1 MPALCLGTC
10 SNCGTQRSWASYT
23 LSLQLDDG
31 QLVCLRHP
39 GESFA
44 CEKYG
49 LTLGQASKRG
59 RLYREEFYVCRNCGR
74 DGETIQTEF
83 EVDSEIVSVRS
94 VMKWGWGSALLIVPL
109 CLWMRWWEAAIVIG
123 VTLLASPIVYIRENQ
138 KAIKAN
144 PLLGG
149 PRADAPGR
157 FPIAPPTHGRR
168 PETVVGQ
175 IVKKG
180 RRESEAAGPCCEKP
194 DWINAG
200 CATDEDRIPCEVC
213 KRGVMLTSEHG
224 IS

>member
-1 MPALCLGTC
+1 MPVLCLGTC
-10 SNCGTQRSWASYT
+10 SNCGAQRSWASYT

-59 RLYREEFYVCRNCGR
+59 RLYLEEFYVCRNCGR
-74 DGETIQTEF
+74 DGQTIVKKF
-83 EVDSEIVSVRS
+83 EVDSELVSVRS
-94 VMKWGWGSALLIVPL
+94 VMKWGWGSALLIVPFL
-109 CLWMRWWEAAIVIG
+109 LWMRWWEAAFVIG
-123 VTLLASPIVYIRENQ
+123 VTLLVSPILVRWENQ
-138 KAIKAN
+138 KAIKEN

-157 FPIAPPTHGRR
+157 FPIAPPTHGR

-175 IVKKG
+175 ILKKG
-180 RRESEAAGPCCEKP
+180 RGESEATGPCCDNP

-200 CATDEDRIPCEVC
+200 CTTDKDRIPCDVC
-213 KRGVMLTSEHG
+213 NKGVMVTSERG